1 MILLEGRDIK
11 NKVIDE
17 IKDKVSKLD
26 RVPTLAVIST
36 IENNESKMY
45 LNSKKKMCEKVGY
58 DYRYFDCTNM
68 EEEEIISLISKLNHY
83 DDIDGILLQLPLRE
97 DINSNKVINSIDYKK
112 DVDGITDINMGKL
125 VNHNS
130 YLYSCTALG
139 IIKLLES
146 YSIDIKGKNVVII
159 GRSRLVGKPL
169 AHLFLNM
176 DATVCLCHSKTDN
189 LEFYT
194 RNADIVVVAVNQP
207 NFLNC
212 NMIKKDSIIV
222 DVGIHKLE
230 NGSIVGDVDF
240 HSVEDKVSYITPVPG
255 GVGQMTVAMLCQNI
269 FKAYLE
275 RN

>member
-1 MILLEGRDIK
+1 MILLEGKDIK
-11 NKVIDE
+11 NKIIDE

-68 EEEEIISLISKLNHY
+68 EEKEIISLISKLNHY

-97 DINSNKVINSIDYKK
+97 DIDSNKVINSIDYKK
-112 DVDGITDINMGKL
+112 DVDGITDINIGKL

-130 YLYSCTALG
+130 YLCSCTALG

-146 YSIDIKGKNVVII
+146 YSIDIKEKNVVII

-176 DATVCLCHSKTDN
+176 DATVCLCHRKTEN

-207 NFLNC
+207 NFLKGD
-212 NMIKKDSIIV
+212 MIKKDSIIV

-255 GVGQMTVAMLCQNI
+255 GVGQMTVAILCQNV
-269 FKAYLE
+269 FKVYLE
-275 RN
+275 KN